1 MGVRD
6 LNAVAKRYAPDSIT
20 TYASIRDFRGKTLAI
35 DANLVTTKFHFA
47 NPYPLENNPALV
59 DDDDELAGHRHARAW
74 YYFLRRLKAN
84 DINPIV
90 VFDGA
95 TRLDAKAREN
105 ERRRLAREVQR
116 LRGEAEHIRGERL
129 RTIHAVLAGI
139 DRDERDEF
147 VESFRDKAREILN
160 DHRAARS
167 RQGQEPGQDA
177 RDRVGAVADELAKL
191 DADRKRVRELIEAF
205 ERIVQAGRAGSPS
218 SIHTSP
224 SPAPPT
230 HVPSSSEA
238 GDEPSAQASSQE
250 AGAPSQLTPPD
261 ADIGIDDEAATA
273 ARAAAPPSLEA
284 KGEETTAQETF
295 HDPDQVV
302 VRIGQ
307 TPEAVPE
314 HLDRGG
320 GDEGPLPLESTP
332 VVLQPPAP
340 AVRPLASSSTLESE
354 PTAVSPVRESVDSGL
369 WDEEAVARTAIPVE
383 EEKVTSPTLDDPATA
398 GTAQP
403 VAPSSAK
410 VSSQESVPIQDTFP
424 AEPPPV
430 RVQEPPTEPE
440 LPPPPAPPPPPTT
453 SPVQTLASLFEAHL
467 ADATNPIYS
476 RNQIDVFRKEAD
488 FFSSLVRLA
497 ATTGPAEEEASS
509 PDADADAS
517 LAREMLHAI
526 ESQGESASS
535 ASLPGESQEQ
545 LQEQEQESTENAAAE
560 AASTDQP
567 PPPTSASYYEDDLH
581 PIIERSTELQR
592 SHDQRSRGISPAA
605 FREVRVS
612 CA

>member
-47 NPYPLENNPALV
+47 NPYSLAEGGTAL
-59 DDDDELAGHRHARAW
+59 DELAGHRHARAW

-129 RTIHAVLAGI
+129 RTIHAVLAGV

-147 VESFRDKAREILN
+147 VESFRDKARKILD

-205 ERIVQAGRAGSPS
+205 ERIVQAERAGSPS

-238 GDEPSAQASSQE
+238 GDEPSAQSSSSQE

-273 ARAAAPPSLEA
+273 ARAAALPSLEA
-284 KGEETTAQETF
+284 KAEETTAQETF

-340 AVRPLASSSTLESE
+340 AVRPLASSFALESE
-354 PTAVSPVRESVDSGL
+354 STAVSPVRESVDSGL
-369 WDEEAVARTAIPVE
+369 RDEEAGARTAIPVE

-410 VSSQESVPIQDTFP
+410 VGSQESVPIQDTFP
-424 AEPPPV
+424 AEPMPV
-430 RVQEPPTEPE
+430 RVQQPPTEPE
-440 LPPPPAPPPPPTT
+440 LPPPPAPPPPPTS

-476 RNQIDVFRKEAD
+476 RNQIDVFRKEAN

-497 ATTGPAEEEASS
+497 ATTGSAEEEASS
-509 PDADADAS
+509 SDADADAS

-526 ESQGESASS
+526 ESQGEPAPS
-535 ASLPGESQEQ
+535 ASLPEESQEQ
-545 LQEQEQESTENAAAE
+545 LQEQEQESTDNAAARND
-560 AASTDQP
+560 STEQP
-567 PPPTSASYYEDDLH
+567 PPATSASYYEDALH